1 MVKVIRHDSN
11 STPTRFGV
19 ALITALLITMVLLFL
34 MQVLIATGKSAVVEN
49 RVGDLLEFV
58 RVPRVE
64 EPPVPEETIKRPD
77 KPEDQPRTPQPEQQ
91 LLESTGDPFYLPPMD
106 HGGQAPRDL
115 ALGPGIGGDLL
126 PILKVAPIYPER
138 LAARGIEG
146 HVILEY
152 TVTGLGTVI
161 NVTVVEST
169 HSGFENA
176 AINSALKYKY
186 KPKYINGEPVA
197 VHGVQTL
204 IRFQLED

>member
-64 EPPVPEETIKRPD
+64 EPPPPKEIVK
-77 KPEDQPRTPQPEQQ
+77 KPDQPRERPETPRSQPQVFEAGGPT
-91 LLESTGDPFYLPPMD
+91 LAIPPVIPD
-106 HGGQAPRDL
+106 GLVRADIRI
-115 ALGPGIGGDLL
+115 GPGGGGDLL
-126 PILKVAPIYPER
+126 PIVKVAPIYPSR

-161 NVTVVEST
+161 NVAVVEST